1 MFRKIGWSSVV
12 VLALLGAM
20 TLGVTL
26 LLPLD
31 DGQRSA
37 TPSMSAVSSPS
48 PSVSTSAVASP
59 TPTVS
64 ALASA
69 PVAASTPTLPAGC
82 DVAKGLTQPVSLEI
96 GTLGARQVVALP
108 PEDGVSPVP
117 PDFDPDIFAWDNQS
131 GELGVDA
138 YKALFTAHTY
148 QARDTALGNQLQ
160 QQLSEGDVI
169 RAVNSAE
176 STLCYKVK
184 SRLEVAV
191 EHYGKAVDSYSGAG
205 LLVITVCSGLKD
217 GEWTMRTVWVAQLL
231 GE

>member
-1 MFRKIGWSSVV
+1 MFRKIGRLSGV

-20 TLGVTL
+20 ALCVTL
-26 LLPLD
+26 LLPLY

-37 TPSMSAVSSPS
+37 MPSMSTVSPS
-48 PSVSTSAVASP
+48 PSLAVSTAASS
-59 TPTVS
+59 TPTMS

-69 PVAASTPTLPAGC
+69 PVSTSTPTLPAGC

-96 GTLGARQVVALP
+96 GTLGARHVVALP

-117 PDFDPDIFAWDNQS
+117 PDFNPDIFAWNNRS
-131 GELGVDA
+131 GELGADE

-160 QQLSEGDVI
+160 QQLTEGGVI
-169 RAVNSAE
+169 RAVDSAG
-176 STLCYKVK
+176 STLCYEVTN
-184 SRLEVAV
+184 RLEVAEEQHRKTV
-191 EHYGKAVDSYSGAG
+191 ASYSGQG
-205 LLVITVCSGLKD
+205 LLVITVCSGLED
-217 GEWTMRTVWVAQLL
+217 GEWTMRTIWVAQLL